1 MQAQAARTGNR
12 LVSFSPL
19 STSPFALS
27 VSRTRTHTWLAVQV
41 SLRSRRRR
49 FALFPHL
56 FWLRSHFR
64 FGKRRSN
71 NSWHKLRL
79 LQYTVTASKQTDSS
93 TNGQPDRGTAGQAG
107 RQAGQNS
114 DCEGQQ
120 RPQSSFISRTLRHFD
135 LHCKKELEASAC
147 VCACP
152 VGVACRH
159 LRQLFITK

>member
-1 MQAQAARTGNR
+1 MKLKCKRRQHAQA

-19 STSPFALS
+19 STSPFAFS
-27 VSRTRTHTWLAVQV
+27 VSRTHTRTHTWLA
-41 SLRSRRRR
+41 
-49 FALFPHL
+49 ALFPHL

-93 TNGQPDRGTAGQAG
+93 TNGQSD
-107 RQAGQNS
+107 RQAGQTS